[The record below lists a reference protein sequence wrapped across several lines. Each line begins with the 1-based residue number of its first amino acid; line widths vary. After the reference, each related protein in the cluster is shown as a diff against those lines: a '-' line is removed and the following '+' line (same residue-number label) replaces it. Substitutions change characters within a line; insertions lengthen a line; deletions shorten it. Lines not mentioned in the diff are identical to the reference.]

1 MDTTTLRREYP
12 FLRNT
17 WDMYD
22 KFDETVEDDG
32 YPEYSVKC
40 KHIVSNYDK
49 NNSTYND
56 FCMKLLRNLYT
67 IADVENENDDRKFPC
82 TYLNMWLYYKEKIHE
97 IPKKFIEQIFRIADE
112 LIKYLPYDSQCI
124 YDESHKNHKEPYK
137 IMLLNI
143 FLDNAL
149 TIEEIMETSGD
160 SKEESCLSFV
170 KECLSIYNG
179 INKEYCLDDK
189 DHTFKATCDEIK
201 TFGEMYTSNFLNGS
215 PLKAKMPP
223 LAYSGM
229 ILPDRVTLEYQAK
242 VSMTDADDNTVIP
255 GSDHASTIGATV
267 AGMGSFLLLMY
278 KFTPFGNWIR
288 SRIGRRKG
296 MSDHLGEEEE
306 MDHMYLN
313 GYGND
318 DMYSNDMGYNMGY
331 NAM

>member
-1 MDTTTLRREYP
+1 MDTAALRREYP
-12 FLRNT
+12 FLSKT

-22 KFDETVEDDG
+22 EFDKNVEEMGFPD
-32 YPEYSVKC
+32 YSNKC
-40 KHIVSNYDK
+40 KHIVSNYD
-49 NNSTYND
+49 NNISTYND

-67 IADVENENDDRKFPC
+67 IADVKSETEDRQLPC

-97 IPKKFIEQIFRIADE
+97 IPKEFNKQIFGIADE
-112 LIKYLPYDSQCI
+112 LIKYLPYDSLCI
-124 YDESHKNHKEPYK
+124 YDESHKIHKEPYK

-143 FLDNAL
+143 FLDNIDA
-149 TIEEIMETSGD
+149 IEEIMKKDKD
-160 SKEESCLSFV
+160 SKQESCLNFV
-170 KECLSIYNG
+170 KECLSIYNE
-179 INKEYCLDDK
+179 INREYCLDDK

-201 TFGEMYTSNFLNGS
+201 TFGDMYTSNFLNES
-215 PLKAKMPP
+215 PLNGKMPT

-229 ILPDRVTLEYQAK
+229 RLPDRVTLEYQAK
-242 VSMTDADDNTVIP
+242 VSMINADDNTVIP
-255 GSDHASTIGATV
+255 GSDHASTIGGTV

-288 SRIGRRKG
+288 SRIGRRKR

-318 DMYSNDMGYNMGY
+318 NMYSNDMGYNMGY